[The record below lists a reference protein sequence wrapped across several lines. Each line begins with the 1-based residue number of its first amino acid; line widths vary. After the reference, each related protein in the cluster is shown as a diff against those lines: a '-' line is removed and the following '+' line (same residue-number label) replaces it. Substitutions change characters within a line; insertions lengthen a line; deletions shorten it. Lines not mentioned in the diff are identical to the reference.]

1 MAISEQELR
10 AMVRDAVSRHTQAE
24 RPPAP
29 VIEPA
34 RPHASQG
41 LLALGPGG
49 DPDGRCVIEPA
60 VACTHCGYCQSMG
73 H

>member
-10 AMVRDAVSRHTQAE
+10 AMVRDAVSRHAQAE
-24 RPPAP
+24 RPSVPM
-29 VIEPA
+29 IESA
-34 RPHASQG
+34 RPHASHW
-41 LLALGPGG
+41 LLPLGPGG